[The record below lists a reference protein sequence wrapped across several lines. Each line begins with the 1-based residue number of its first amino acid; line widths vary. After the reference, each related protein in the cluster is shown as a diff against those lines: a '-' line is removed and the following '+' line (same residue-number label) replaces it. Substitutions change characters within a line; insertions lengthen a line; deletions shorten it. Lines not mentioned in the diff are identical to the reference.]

1 MGLPIET
8 SRPGPVT
15 QAERE
20 FNRLTTEYYWGS
32 VWTRPGLDLQSR
44 SICTLAAL
52 TVLGREGPLH
62 SHINGALNIGLN
74 QEEIIEVF
82 IQTTFYGGLPFTRSA
97 IDIANEIFLGKN
109 A

>member
-1 MGLPIET
+1 MGAPIEM
-8 SRPGPVT
+8 SKPGPVT

-62 SHINGALNIGLN
+62 SHIKGALNIGLN
-74 QEEIIEVF
+74 QEEIIEEF
-82 IQTTFYGGLPFTRSA
+82 IQTAFYGGLPFTRA
-97 IDIANEIFLGKN
+97 AMDIANEIFLGKN